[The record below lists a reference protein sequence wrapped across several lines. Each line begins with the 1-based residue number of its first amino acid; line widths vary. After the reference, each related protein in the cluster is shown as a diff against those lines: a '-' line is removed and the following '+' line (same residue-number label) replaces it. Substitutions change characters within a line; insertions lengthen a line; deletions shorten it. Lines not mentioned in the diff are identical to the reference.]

1 MQIRRAA
8 AADAPGIAPHMRRYW
23 EFEGIEGFDQARAI
37 ASLAGFLSNPQQGA
51 GWIAEHAGRIEGYL
65 LAVLMFS
72 FEHGGMMAEI
82 DEFYVDPSRRSAGTG
97 SLLLEAA
104 ERDLRA
110 AGVVRLQLQLGV
122 DNQRGRGFYQRNGF
136 APRAEYELYEKPL

>member
-1 MQIRRAA
+1 MQIRRAT
-8 AADAPGIAPHMRRYW
+8 AADAPGIAPHMHRYW
-23 EFEGIEGFDQARAI
+23 EFERIAGFDQSRAI

-51 GWIAEHAGRIEGYL
+51 AWIAEHAGRIEGYL

-82 DEFYVDPSRRSAGTG
+82 DEFYVDASRRSTGTG

-110 AGVVRLQLQLGV
+110 VGVVRLQLQL
-122 DNQRGRGFYQRNGF
+122 NIENKRGRGFYQLKGF
-136 APRAEYELYEKPL
+136 EARAGYELYEKPL